1 MALTVFEV
9 VWITYCVCF
18 YHPFRDEN
26 ELQPRPQL
34 KLEIRKPK
42 TSFMSSLLKN
52 RISCFWYYWNCNSHS
67 WKSSNGSFNPFQ
79 WSTFQLLPNY
89 AAFAP
94 SQIIIQQLWIET
106 DSICENEWCI
116 YLVMQKVFKCYS
128 TCHVEIRMLLLVLVI
143 LFYGKLICRLPS
155 SDWYGWLFYQHDMQN
170 MPQTLQWV
178 LHCP

>member
-1 MALTVFEV
+1 
-9 VWITYCVCF
+9 
-18 YHPFRDEN
+18 
-26 ELQPRPQL
+26 
-34 KLEIRKPK
+34 
-42 TSFMSSLLKN
+42 MSSLLKN

-116 YLVMQKVFKCYS
+116 YLVMQKVFKCYFI
-128 TCHVEIRMLLLVLVI
+128 CHVEIRMLLLVLLI
-143 LFYGKLICRLPS
+143 LIYGKPICRLAFLPVRYANHATDFTAS
-155 SDWYGWLFYQHDMQN
+155 TEL
-170 MPQTLQWV
+170 PII
-178 LHCP
+178 